1 MKKILLLGNGRSLKA
16 LHELI
21 KDEYEVYIYD
31 DYIKNDAYYN
41 LEKIKA
47 TLPLFDIVVRS
58 PGVTSLNE
66 IYTLI
71 RLLTKELI
79 SEIEFC
85 VRLLKSKK
93 IKYILVTGTNGKTST
108 CTMIYKVLSSYYEN
122 VFLAGNIGIPFSSIV
137 PYIKDNAI
145 VILELS
151 SFQIEDTYSSFG
163 DYVIINNISP
173 NHLDGVINYEFYK
186 SSKKRL
192 CLLKKIDGLL
202 IVDKSLEEEFKEF
215 NPLIVAR
222 ESKIV
227 HYYQLNIHIVYLI
240 AYLFHISKRK
250 VNNIIKVMDF
260 PKYRNEEIKTGF
272 LSTIINDSKSTTV
285 EASNICLMLHNDKK
299 RIIIL
304 GGISKSDSFSLLSVS
319 NTDLIYIYGKDRY
332 KIQKQLNAGKCFQT
346 LDEIIMEISTLLND
360 DIYILFTP
368 GCSSYDQFSNYL
380 ARGDYFTNLIRSKEN
395 EQ

>member
-1 MKKILLLGNGRSLKA
+1 MKKILLLGYGRSLRA

-31 DYIKNDAYYN
+31 DFIKNDAYYN

-58 PGVTSLNE
+58 PGITSLNE

-93 IKYILVTGTNGKTST
+93 IKYILVTGTNGKTSI
-108 CTMIYKVLSSYYEN
+108 CSMIYKVLSSYYEN
-122 VFLAGNIGIPFSSIV
+122 VFLAGNIGVPFSSIV

-192 CLLKKIDGLL
+192 FLLKKADGLL

-215 NPLIVAR
+215 NPLIVAK
-222 ESKIV
+222 ESKID

-260 PKYRNEEIKTGF
+260 PKYRNEEIKTSF

-285 EASNICLMLHNDKK
+285 EASNICLMLHSDKE

-304 GGISKSDSFSLLSVS
+304 GGISKSESFSLLSVT
-319 NTDLIYIYGKDRY
+319 NTDLIFIYGKDRY
-332 KIQKQLNAGKCFQT
+332 KIQKQLNAGKCFLT
-346 LDEIIMEISTLLND
+346 LDEIIMEISPLFND

-395 EQ
+395 E

>member
-1 MKKILLLGNGRSLKA
+1 MKKILLLGYGRSLKA